1 MSEPIVFVPYN
12 FISDEAAAFPNIK
25 NNYLKNIFMTNNSSN
40 KKLPLEYEEEKNIP
54 IEMRMRK
61 WSTAVV
67 KSVYKERFTE
77 LLEIIN
83 SYDPIGMLSIGAEEE
98 EYDLEVRTI
107 IVQLDNYM
115 TVSEIYNLVR
125 NEFILW
131 FSKDIVVVREKIY
144 KSMAEDIHR
153 WIKNK
158 RLEFNL

>member
-1 MSEPIVFVPYN
+1 
-12 FISDEAAAFPNIK
+12 
-25 NNYLKNIFMTNNSSN
+25 MTNYSIN
-40 KKLPLEYEEEKNIP
+40 KKLLLNYEEQKNIP
-54 IEMRMRK
+54 IEKQLRK
-61 WSTAVV
+61 LSTAVV

-77 LLEIIN
+77 LMEIIN
-83 SYDPIGMLSIGAEEE
+83 SYDPIGMLSMGAEEE

-115 TVSEIYNLVR
+115 TVSETYDLVR

-131 FSKDIVVVREKIY
+131 FSKDIVVGREKMF

-158 RLEFNL
+158 RLEFTP